1 MERKI
6 ELNGPIQKR
15 KLFQKLLRSIGS
27 NIKKTTMFQ
36 QLTPQLVYL
45 LCLLFGFGKAYQ
57 EVGVSSYLQENA
69 DHMPDTGMTLVKGW
83 TVSSS
88 RQGMFLSA
96 GAGENAFHDTFK
108 IPKPGIYFVALNL
121 MITNA
126 SDSNASLVINRDFE
140 TTSGIDGIFGNT
152 TVNGSLSL
160 SGFLRLYQN
169 DFLALYLRGSGG
181 TLLRDST
188 FSILYMSRIG
198 SVPGFHALLSRDQI
212 IQNRAKT
219 RIENWRASGNKGL
232 FVQRSGTSP
241 SVGMFCAI
249 VEGIHKFTSNINI
262 HSNSIST
269 RCALSFE
276 LNSNVTL
283 LRKFSSGGWKYS
295 IGVSG
300 VFYLY
305 RGDCVELQI
314 ELISG
319 GDLILKSGSSFSGLF
334 LGIKSDVDTQF
345 SVTLPRGN
353 IPVGWSRLENSTMI
367 SSIRNFKSENAN
379 STLNNNVFTC
389 DSEGLFL
396 VTALVNVN
404 STFSL
409 QENSFRLLVSVGGYV
424 HDSNSGQLIAWMKS
438 SGADSLI
445 VSGVVQL
452 GKGVTVSVYTNCDD
466 CDGVIIDGLFSVVMI
481 LPDWPGVS
489 ASLRDTVN
497 LELTGW
503 TKLTRWK
510 TSGVPGSFSF
520 DNAFSP
526 SDGVYR
532 TSVDGTYFLSCNAI
546 YTGQGKGNL
555 SLIIAIDDNLDEGN
569 GLFSLNESPNGDVT
583 LNVAGSIKLRK
594 NQSVSVFVATTEPKS
609 WNISSDTGFSV
620 ALVGSECLYVP
631 GLFAVKSDEGLSPG
645 SFNGVIGGW
654 RTIHA
659 QVDSVLKGNRDG
671 AQWNSTSGRFKANE
685 DGFYLVAANVL
696 IRHSGSSKITM
707 NVLLDDGHSQ
717 QTALTT
723 FHPQDFRNGRYVNT
737 LTTAGITRLKA
748 EQSISISIT
757 GDLSLE
763 VLPNSSFSVVL
774 VSRWDSDYA
783 AGFVSHTISP
793 ETAEGRVYVWSTTVS
808 KRLQKDAFAD
818 VDIEDSG
825 LYFLQSVV
833 AVQVNSKYTVFSQL
847 KIDDKDV
854 SRGFKSLTRAVA
866 TRTPF
871 FLSAFGVL
879 YLRKGQSVILFT
891 GYKEPG
897 FSFINKPGS
906 WFSMARLLAP
916 AEEPGLFQAH
926 KDVQRSSLHHGEP
939 VIGYS
944 STAGDQLAYVH
955 GNVFN
960 SNTTSQRYGD
970 FTTTLT
976 GTYLVSLIFAISG
989 SVPGNF
995 TACIGPRRC
1004 AECYLQVSGALSR
1017 YHNTYGF
1024 VGLADLT
1031 VHELISVCFKS
1042 KHTLFTL
1049 MSAKRSV
1056 HYLSELNLNKTF
1068 QLKHRSV
1075 AFPSSGWHELTEW
1088 KTNSGQLLQ
1097 RVHVVV
1103 GGLYVLCANLEM
1115 KAAVPG
1121 LVGVKFEAIG
1131 LSNIELMLTLASVK
1145 ADSTESLSVSV
1156 VSRLNTSDVIAV
1168 SQYSS
1173 SGLLDIGDN
1182 ATFFAALLT
1191 NENDNACLLL
1201 RSRKSVYDA
1210 GKWWQGIEPWDTL
1223 DQVCLSPNSDASKG
1237 RFVADIAGVYFVT
1250 AVVTV
1255 RTTGVLHDGSLVELL
1270 LSVNGDTTN
1279 GNGLRATKQVPIAGY
1294 FIVLSFSATVRLEP
1308 WQTLYLMIRGTG
1320 AGSFEVVNGSTFGVA
1335 LIEETKYFKNVATNI
1350 VQFDNGPQLISHPPP
1365 SMSLGDDLELGVS
1378 WTCEAVANGPVRYT
1392 WLRDKKTVTSS
1403 QNLTLLNVQE
1413 ADSGR
1418 YVCMAEYDTIKV
1430 FSHLAELDVFGTT
1443 PQFES
1448 KEVTYPENRNISVQL
1463 AVRALDKQRAP
1474 ANVSVSI
1481 IKGNKNGAFALSRS
1495 ITKGNV
1501 SLINQIPLD
1510 YEATRVY
1517 RLTLLATNLDT
1528 NKTSTANVTIIL
1540 TDVNDNPPIFTSRN
1554 ETSVKEN
1561 VVSGT
1566 TIFQVKTV
1574 DADFGS
1580 NSIVTYHLLPGEY
1593 SGKFSIGASSGNV
1606 TLNGELDYENT
1617 TEVILR
1623 IQATDGKF
1631 LSNTT
1636 LFINVEDVNDNYP
1649 YFSQSSYS
1657 AVVPENISVGYV
1669 VIRVAAEDKDSG
1681 SNGKLTYSLVQGKN
1695 DTDALLKETFSVNST
1710 NGAITSLK
1718 KIKLN
1723 ASQEEFMFQV
1733 NVSDNGIPKKSVSAN
1748 VTITVKDI
1756 NDNPPIFISRNN
1768 TSVRE
1773 NVANGTII
1781 FQVKA
1786 VDADFGYNSIVT
1798 YHLLPGE
1805 YSRKFAIGLS
1815 SGNITLAGELD
1826 YENTTEVILRIQA
1839 TDGKFVSNTTLFI
1852 NVEDVNDNSPYF
1864 NESSYSAVVPENLPI
1879 GYVVIR
1885 VAAQDRDSGS
1895 NGQLTYSLQP
1905 EPHHADA
1912 NFSIN
1917 ATTGAITTREVLKV
1931 HNVQEAYNFVVQ
1943 VIDHGNPSLKSD
1955 TNLSIIVEDIN
1966 DSPPEFKECKNFTS
1980 QEQVRARTTISRV
1993 SATDADYGSNA
2004 DIAYSLDV
2012 LNPKVCTNEFEI
2024 VNDSKIQ
2031 NLGMLGWGSNCTI
2044 RIKASD
2050 GEHTV
2055 FCVLALLVAEETV
2068 ILARKDELPGGTIAL
2083 IVIGIFLFIILV
2095 SLFIWYCRMHRRPR
2109 YILHHPEGQEMYKQ
2123 EESKGP
2129 ESKGNKTTN
2138 L

>member
-1 MERKI
+1 M
-6 ELNGPIQKR
+6 
-15 KLFQKLLRSIGS
+15 LRQVAY
-27 NIKKTTMFQ
+27 Q
-36 QLTPQLVYL
+36 QFYVF
-45 LCLLFGFGKAYQ
+45 CVLFGFGKAY
-57 EVGVSSYLQENA
+57 EEIGVSSYLQENV
-69 DHMPDTGMTLVKGW
+69 DHMSDTGMTLVKVW
-83 TVSSS
+83 SVSSS
-88 RQGMFLSA
+88 RHGTFLSS
-96 GAGENAFHDTFK
+96 GTGENAFHDTFK

-121 MITNA
+121 MIANVR
-126 SDSNASLVINRDFE
+126 DGFLIASLVINNDFE
-140 TTSGIDGIFGNT
+140 ATSGIDGIFGNASL
-152 TVNGSLSL
+152 NGSLSL
-160 SGFLRLYQN
+160 LGFLRLYQN
-169 DFLALYLRGSGG
+169 DFLSLYLRGSGG

-188 FSILYMSRIG
+188 FSVLYMSSIG
-198 SVPGFHALLSRDQI
+198 SVPGFHTLLSRDQI
-212 IQNRAKT
+212 IQNQVKS
-219 RIENWRASGNKGL
+219 RIENLRASGSKGL
-232 FVQRSGTSP
+232 FVMRSGTSP
-241 SVGMFCAI
+241 SIGMFCAI
-249 VEGIHKFTSNINI
+249 LEGIHKFTSNINI
-262 HSNSIST
+262 QSKGNPT
-269 RCALSFE
+269 RCALSFQ

-283 LRKFSSGGWKYS
+283 LRKFSSGVWKYS

-300 VFYLY
+300 VFDLH

-314 ELISG
+314 EVISG
-319 GDLILKSGSSFSGLF
+319 GDLIVKSGSSFSGLF
-334 LGIKSDVDTQF
+334 LGIRSAVDTQF
-345 SVTLPRGN
+345 SVTLPGGN
-353 IPVGWSRLENSTMI
+353 IPVGWNRMENWTMI
-367 SSIRNFKSENAN
+367 SSIRNFKSENAY

-404 STFSL
+404 STFS
-409 QENSFRLLVSVGGYV
+409 FRLLVSVGGSV
-424 HDSNSGQLIAWMKS
+424 RDSSSGQLIAWTKS
-438 SGADSLI
+438 SGVDSLI
-445 VSGVVQL
+445 VSGVVEL
-452 GKGVTVSVYTNCDD
+452 GKGVTVSVYIHCGD

-481 LPDWPGVS
+481 TPDWPGVS
-489 ASLRDTVN
+489 ASLKDTVN
-497 LELTGW
+497 LKLSGW

-510 TSGVPGSFSF
+510 TSVVPGSFSF

-526 SDGVYR
+526 TDGVYR
-532 TSVDGTYFLSCNAI
+532 TRVDGTYFLSCNAI
-546 YTGQGKGNL
+546 FIGQGKGNL
-555 SLIIAIDDNLDEGN
+555 SLIIAIDDSLNEGS
-569 GLFSLNESPNGDVT
+569 GLFSHNENPRGDVT
-583 LNVAGSIKLRK
+583 LNVAGSIRLIK
-594 NQSVSVFVATTEPKS
+594 NQTVSVFVATTEPKA

-631 GLFAVKSDEGLSPG
+631 GLFAVKSDEALSP
-645 SFNGVIGGW
+645 SSSNGEIGGW
-654 RTIHA
+654 KTIHIF
-659 QVDSVLKGNRDG
+659 DSQLERNGT
-671 AQWNSTSGRFKANE
+671 QWNPTSGRFKADE
-685 DGFYLVAANVL
+685 DGFYLVAANLLV
-696 IRHSGSSKITM
+696 RHSGSSKVIM
-707 NVLLDDGHSQ
+707 NVLLDDGQRQ
-717 QTALTT
+717 QIALAT
-723 FHPQDFRNGRYVNT
+723 FHPLDPRGGQYVNT
-737 LTTAGITRLKA
+737 LTIAGITRLKA
-748 EQSISISIT
+748 EQTISLNIT
-757 GDLSLE
+757 VGPSLE

-774 VSRWDSDYA
+774 TSFWKSYYA
-783 AGFVSHTISP
+783 AGFVSHTTSSSSN
-793 ETAEGRVYVWSTTVS
+793 GGVYDWSTTVS
-808 KRLQKDAFAD
+808 KRIFKKRYFP
-818 VDIEDSG
+818 VDIMDSG
-825 LYFLQSVV
+825 LYFLQSLV
-833 AVQVNSKYTVFSQL
+833 AVRVSKKYTVFSHVE
-847 KIDDKDV
+847 IDEKPV
-854 SRGFKSLTRAVA
+854 SSGFTSLMRAPAVKTR
-866 TRTPF
+866 F
-871 FLSAFGVL
+871 FLGAFGVL
-879 YLRKGQSVILFT
+879 YLRKGQKVSLFT
-891 GYKEPG
+891 GYVEPG
-897 FSFINKPGS
+897 ESFGNRAGS
-906 WFSMARLLAP
+906 VFSMARLLAP
-916 AEEPGLFQAH
+916 AQQPGLFQTLKH
-926 KDVQRSSLHHGEP
+926 VQRNSLHCGEP
-939 VIGYS
+939 VISYS
-944 STAGDQLAYVH
+944 STAGDQLAYVQ

-960 SNTTSQRYGD
+960 PNTTLQGYGD
-970 FTTTLT
+970 LTTPLT
-976 GTYLVSLIFAISG
+976 GTYLVSLIFTVSG
-989 SVPGNF
+989 KVPESF
-995 TACIGPRRC
+995 TACIGSRKC
-1004 AECYLQVSGALSR
+1004 AECYVQVSGALSQ
-1017 YHNTYGF
+1017 YHNTYGL
-1024 VGLADLT
+1024 VGLVGITA
-1031 VHELISVCFKS
+1031 HELISFCFKS
-1042 KHTLFTL
+1042 NHTSFTL

-1056 HYLSELNLNKTF
+1056 HYLSGLNVNKTF
-1068 QLKHRSV
+1068 ELRHRSV
-1075 AFPSSGWHELTEW
+1075 AFPSSGWNELTEW
-1088 KTNSGQLLQ
+1088 KTKSGQLLQ

-1103 GGLYVLCANLEM
+1103 GGLYVLCANLGM

-1131 LSNIELMLTLASVK
+1131 LSNVELISTLASVQ
-1145 ADSTESLSVSV
+1145 ADSTEWLSISV
-1156 VSRLNTSDVIAV
+1156 VSRLNASEVIAV
-1168 SQYSS
+1168 SQFTSS
-1173 SGLLDIGDN
+1173 SLLNIGDN

-1210 GKWWQGIEPWDTL
+1210 GKWWQGIEQWAPV
-1223 DQVCLSPNSDASKG
+1223 DQLCLSPNSDASKG

-1250 AVVTV
+1250 AAVTV
-1255 RTTGVLHDGSLVELL
+1255 RTTSVVHESSLVELL

-1279 GNGLRATKQVPIAGY
+1279 GNGLRATKQVPNAGY
-1294 FIVLSFSATVRLEP
+1294 FIVLSLSATVHLEP
-1308 WQTLYLMIRGTG
+1308 WQTLYLMIRSTG

-1350 VQFDNGPQLISHPPP
+1350 VQFDNGPQIISHPPP
-1365 SMSLGDDLELGVS
+1365 SMSLGDDLELAVS
-1378 WTCEAVANGPVRYT
+1378 WTCEAVANGPVMYS

-1418 YVCMAEYDTIKV
+1418 YVCMAKYDTIKV

-1463 AVRALDKQRAP
+1463 AVRALDRQRAP

-1495 ITKGNV
+1495 ITKGNI

-1510 YEATRVY
+1510 YEATRLY
-1517 RLTLLATNLDT
+1517 SLTLLATNLDT

-1574 DADFGS
+1574 DADFGN
-1580 NSIVTYHLLPGEY
+1580 NSIVRYHLLPGEY
-1593 SGKFSIGASSGNV
+1593 SGKFSIGVSSGNV

-1617 TEVILR
+1617 TEVFLR

-1657 AVVPENISVGYV
+1657 AVVPENISVGYI

-1786 VDADFGYNSIVT
+1786 VDADFGNNSIVT

-1805 YSRKFAIGLS
+1805 YSGKFSIGTS

-1864 NESSYSAVVPENLPI
+1864 NESSYSAVVPENIPI

-1912 NFSIN
+1912 KFSIN

-1931 HNVQEAYNFVVQ
+1931 HNVQETYNFVVQ

-1980 QEQVRARTTISRV
+1980 QGPVGARTTISRV

-2031 NLGMLGWGSNCTI
+2031 NLGMLDWGSNCTI
-2044 RIKASD
+2044 KITASD
-2050 GEHTV
+2050 GENIV
-2055 FCVLALLVAEETV
+2055 FCVVALHVDKKPEETV
-2068 ILARKDELPGGTIAL
+2068 NLAQTDELPRGTIAV
-2083 IVIGIFLFIILV
+2083 IVIGIFLFITLV
-2095 SLFIWYCRMHRRPR
+2095 CLLIWYFRVHRRPR